1 MLLCL
6 EFTITPSS
14 ILQHVQSIFHTQ
26 ETTVDTL
33 KNSCHVGQSIN
44 KWELTFNSDSLL
56 PLDLD

>member
-14 ILQHVQSIFHTQ
+14 IIFFLQHVQSIFHTQ

-33 KNSCHVGQSIN
+33 KNSSCWAVDKQVGVDFQQ
-44 KWELTFNSDSLL
+44 
-56 PLDLD
+56 